1 MVWRI
6 FIGIIEYLPLWF
18 FIKILG
24 LFRYKPRIKVG
35 SSIIAFAIR
44 YIPKF
49 RNRVLNNL
57 ELIFPDL
64 SIKEKNNFLKEF
76 SQNLGTTFTEFLFND
91 DFHNVQKID
100 LKDPR
105 KLGPIS
111 AAVKNKQ
118 PVIIVSGHF
127 GPWEAVRAIL
137 RKNGLEAGAVYR
149 KSRNIFYQP
158 YHHKTI
164 SAGGTPIFQTGR
176 KGTGEMIRH
185 LKTGGIICLMIDQS
199 VSDGHYLDFLGKPAK
214 TSLAIANL
222 AIKYKA
228 ILVPAYA
235 TRNKDKVS
243 IQVELEPPIPISMPT
258 KMTKKVLHSLSNRIL
273 ANPTQWYWVH
283 NRWK

>member
-1 MVWRI
+1 MWKI
-6 FIGIIEYLPLWF
+6 FISIIEYLPLWL
-18 FIKILG
+18 FIKIMG
-24 LFRYKPRIKVG
+24 LFRYRPRIQIG
-35 SSIIAFAIR
+35 SSVIAFAIR

-49 RNRVLNNL
+49 RNRVYNNL

-64 SIKEKNNFLKEF
+64 SKKEKSTFLKEF
-76 SQNLGTTFTEFLFND
+76 SQNLGTTFTEFLFNN
-91 DFHNVQKID
+91 DFHNKQKID
-100 LKDPR
+100 LKDPT
-105 KLGPIS
+105 KLDPIS
-111 AAVKNKQ
+111 AAVKNNQ

-127 GPWEAVRAIL
+127 GPWEAVRAML

-176 KGTGEMIRH
+176 KGTGEMIRY
-185 LKTGGIICLMIDQS
+185 LKNGGIICLMIDQS

-222 AIKYKA
+222 AIKYNA

-235 TRNKDKVS
+235 TRKKDRAS
-243 IQVELEPPIPISMPT
+243 IQVELDPPIPITMPNE
-258 KMTKKVLHSLSNRIL
+258 MTKKVLHGLSKKVL

>member
-1 MVWRI
+1 MWRI

-49 RNRVLNNL
+49 RNRVLKNL
-57 ELIFPDL
+57 GLIFPDL
-64 SIKEKNNFLKEF
+64 SNNEKSTFLKEF
-76 SQNLGTTFTEFLFND
+76 SQNLGTTLIEFLFND
-91 DFHNVQKID
+91 DFHNNQKID

-105 KLGPIS
+105 KLDPIRS
-111 AAVKNKQ
+111 AVKNNQ

-149 KSRNIFYQP
+149 KSRNIFYEP
-158 YHHKTI
+158 YHNKTI

-176 KGTGEMIRH
+176 KGTGEMVRY

-214 TSLAIANL
+214 TSLAVANL
-222 AIKYKA
+222 AIKYNA

-235 TRNKDKVS
+235 TRKKDKVS
-243 IQVELEPPIPISMPT
+243 IQVELEPPIPITVPRE
-258 KMTKKVLHSLSNRIL
+258 MTKKILSGLSNRIM
-273 ANPTQWYWVH
+273 ASPTHWYWVH

>member
-1 MVWRI
+1 MWKI
-6 FIGIIEYLPLWF
+6 FIGIIEYLPLWL
-18 FIKILG
+18 FIKFIG
-24 LFRYKPRIKVG
+24 LFRYKPRIKIG
-35 SSIIAFAIR
+35 SSVIAFAIR

-49 RNRVLNNL
+49 RNRVLKNL
-57 ELIFPDL
+57 RLIFPDL
-64 SIKEKNNFLKEF
+64 SNNEKSNFLKEF
-76 SQNLGTTFTEFLFND
+76 SQNLGTTLIEFLFND
-91 DFHNVQKID
+91 DFHNKQKIN
-100 LKDPR
+100 LKDPG
-105 KLGPIS
+105 KLDPIRS
-111 AAVKNKQ
+111 AVKNNQ

-127 GPWEAVRAIL
+127 GPWEAVRAVL

-164 SAGGTPIFQTGR
+164 SAGGTPVFQTGR
-176 KGTGEMIRH
+176 KGTGEMIRY

-214 TSLAIANL
+214 TSLAVANL
-222 AIKYKA
+222 AIKYNA

-235 TRNKDKVS
+235 VRGKDKAS
-243 IQVELEPPIPISMPT
+243 IQVELESPIPITVP
-258 KMTKKVLHSLSNRIL
+258 KDMTKKVLHGLENKIL

>member
-1 MVWRI
+1 MWKI
-6 FIGIIEYLPLWF
+6 FIGIIEYLPLWL
-18 FIKILG
+18 FIKIVG
-24 LFRYKPRIKVG
+24 LFRYKPRIKIG
-35 SSIIAFAIR
+35 SSVIAFAIR

-49 RNRVLNNL
+49 RNRVLKNL
-57 ELIFPDL
+57 GLIFPDL
-64 SIKEKNNFLKEF
+64 SKNEKSTFLKEF

-91 DFHNVQKID
+91 DFHNNQKID
-100 LKDPR
+100 LTDPR
-105 KLGPIS
+105 KLDPIRS
-111 AAVKNKQ
+111 AVKNNQ

-127 GPWEAVRAIL
+127 GPWEAVRAVL

-164 SAGGTPIFQTGR
+164 SAGGTPLFQTGR
-176 KGTGEMIRH
+176 KGTGEMIRY

-214 TSLAIANL
+214 TSLAVANL
-222 AIKYKA
+222 AIKYNA

-235 TRNKDKVS
+235 IRKKDKAS
-243 IQVELEPPIPISMPT
+243 IQVEIDTPIPIT
-258 KMTKKVLHSLSNRIL
+258 KPNDMTKKVLHGLSNRIL

>member
-1 MVWRI
+1 MWKI
-6 FIGIIEYLPLWF
+6 FIGIIEYLPLLLL
-18 FIKILG
+18 IKIMG
-24 LFRYKPRIKVG
+24 LFKYKPRIKIG
-35 SSIIAFAIR
+35 SSVIAFAIR

-49 RNRVLNNL
+49 RNRVLKNL
-57 ELIFPDL
+57 GLIFPDL
-64 SIKEKNNFLKEF
+64 SKNEKSTFLKEF

-91 DFHNVQKID
+91 DFHNNQKID
-100 LKDPR
+100 LRDPR
-105 KLGPIS
+105 KLDPIRS
-111 AAVKNKQ
+111 AVKNNQ

-127 GPWEAVRAIL
+127 GPWEAVRAVL

-164 SAGGTPIFQTGR
+164 SAGGSPLFQTGR
-176 KGTGEMIRH
+176 KGTGEMIRY

-214 TSLAIANL
+214 TSLAVANL
-222 AIKYKA
+222 AIKYNA

-235 TRNKDKVS
+235 VRGKDKAS
-243 IQVELEPPIPISMPT
+243 IQVELESPIPITAPND
-258 KMTKKVLHSLSNRIL
+258 MTEKVLHGLEKKIL

>member
-1 MVWRI
+1 MWRI

-49 RNRVLNNL
+49 RNRVLKNL
-57 ELIFPDL
+57 GLIFPNL
-64 SIKEKNNFLKEF
+64 SKNEKSTFLKEF

-91 DFHNVQKID
+91 DFHNKQKIN
-100 LKDPR
+100 LKDPG
-105 KLGPIS
+105 KLDPIRS
-111 AAVKNKQ
+111 AVKNNQ

-127 GPWEAVRAIL
+127 GPWEAVRAVL

-164 SAGGTPIFQTGR
+164 SAGGSPLFQTGR
-176 KGTGEMIRH
+176 KGTGEMIRY

-214 TSLAIANL
+214 TSLAVANL
-222 AIKYKA
+222 AIKYNA

-235 TRNKDKVS
+235 VRGKDKAS
-243 IQVELEPPIPISMPT
+243 IQVELESPIPITAPND
-258 KMTKKVLHSLSNRIL
+258 MTEKVLLGLEKKIL

>member
-1 MVWRI
+1 MWKLFV
-6 FIGIIEYLPLWF
+6 GIIEYLPLWF
-18 FIKILG
+18 FIKIMG
-24 LFRYKPRIKVG
+24 LFRYKPRIKIG
-35 SSIIAFAIR
+35 SAVIAFAIR

-49 RNRVLNNL
+49 RKRVFKNL
-57 ELIFPDL
+57 GLIFPDL
-64 SIKEKNNFLKEF
+64 SEKEKTTFLKEF
-76 SQNLGTTFTEFLFND
+76 SKNLGTTFTEFLFNN
-91 DFHNVQKID
+91 DFHNEQKID

-105 KLGPIS
+105 TLDPIS
-111 AAVKNKQ
+111 TAVKNNQ

-137 RKNGLEAGAVYR
+137 RKHGLEAGAVYR
-149 KSRNIFYQP
+149 KSKNIFYQP

-176 KGTGEMIRH
+176 KGTGEMIRY

-214 TSLAIANL
+214 TSLAVANL
-222 AIKYKA
+222 AIKYNA
-228 ILVPAYA
+228 LLIPAYA
-235 TRNKDKVS
+235 TRKKEKSS
-243 IQVELEPPIPISMPT
+243 IQVELETPIPITKPT
-258 KMTKKVLHSLSNRIL
+258 DMTKKVLNSLSKRIL